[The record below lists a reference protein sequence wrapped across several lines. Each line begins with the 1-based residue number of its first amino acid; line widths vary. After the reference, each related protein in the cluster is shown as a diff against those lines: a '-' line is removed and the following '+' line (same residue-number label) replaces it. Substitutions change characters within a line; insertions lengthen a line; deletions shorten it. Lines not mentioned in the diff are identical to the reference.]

1 MPKMEIYT
9 FNANAAKHYK
19 NILSGGNM
27 DRYIYNSQDGNGMG
41 SFFGPILK
49 AIIPIA
55 KSIGS
60 TLFGLA
66 KPAAK
71 AVAREGIK
79 GMATAGFSSLG
90 NKTVETVQRSRKRNS
105 ASKIRSAKRRR

>member
-1 MPKMEIYT
+1 METYV

-49 AIIPIA
+49 AVIPIA

-71 AVAREGIK
+71 AAAREGIK
-79 GMATAGFSSLG
+79 GMATAGLSSLAD
-90 NKTVETVQRSRKRNS
+90 KTIESVQRSRKRKS
-105 ASKIRSAKRRR
+105 TRKVRSAKRRR

>member
-1 MPKMEIYT
+1 
-9 FNANAAKHYK
+9 
-19 NILSGGNM
+19 M

-60 TLFGLA
+60 TLLGIA

-71 AVAREGIK
+71 AAGREAIK
-79 GMATAGFSSLG
+79 GMATAGLSSLG
-90 NKTVETVQRSRKRNS
+90 NKTVETVQRSRKRKS
-105 ASKIRSAKRRR
+105 TRKLHSAKRRI

>member
-1 MPKMEIYT
+1 
-9 FNANAAKHYK
+9 
-19 NILSGGNM
+19 M

-55 KSIGS
+55 KSIGG

-71 AVAREGIK
+71 AASQEGIK
-79 GMATAGFSSLG
+79 GMATAGLTSL
-90 NKTVETVQRSRKRNS
+90 TDRTIESVRSRKRKSSN
-105 ASKIRSAKRRR
+105 KLRSAKRRI

>member
-1 MPKMEIYT
+1 
-9 FNANAAKHYK
+9 
-19 NILSGGNM
+19 M

-60 TLFGLA
+60 TLLGIA

-71 AVAREGIK
+71 AAAREGIK
-79 GMATAGFSSLG
+79 GMATASLG
-90 NKTVETVQRSRKRNS
+90 SLTDKTVEAVQRNRKRKSSN
-105 ASKIRSAKRRR
+105 KLRSAKRRI

>member
-1 MPKMEIYT
+1 METYT

-19 NILSGGNM
+19 KILSGGNM

-55 KSIGS
+55 KSIGG

-79 GMATAGFSSLG
+79 GMATAGLSSLAD
-90 NKTVETVQRSRKRNS
+90 KTVESVQRSRKRKT
-105 ASKIRSAKRRR
+105 SKKFRSAKRRR